1 MSLKPY
7 TLMDVYDSLED
18 LNNMALY
25 LKSGAYTD
33 EIAHQV
39 QNLICDK
46 IIDLQ
51 GMVNFMRLSPS
62 LNPQLKALTEP
73 SL

>member
-1 MSLKPY
+1 MSLKLY

-18 LNNMALY
+18 LNNMAVY
-25 LKSGAYTD
+25 LNSGAYTD
-33 EIAHQV
+33 EIARQV

-62 LNPQLKALTEP
+62 L
-73 SL
+73 

>member
-25 LKSGAYTD
+25 LRSG
-33 EIAHQV
+33 
-39 QNLICDK
+39 
-46 IIDLQ
+46 
-51 GMVNFMRLSPS
+51 
-62 LNPQLKALTEP
+62 
-73 SL
+73 

>member
-18 LNNMALY
+18 LNNMAVY
-25 LKSGAYTD
+25 LNSGAYTD
-33 EIAHQV
+33 EIARQV

-46 IIDLQ
+46 RHGELYEVVTKPKSATQGID
-51 GMVNFMRLSPS
+51 
-62 LNPQLKALTEP
+62 
-73 SL
+73 